1 MDMSGW
7 GLPQLWTLQRP
18 PMLCLGA
25 ERDLLIPASSVQASV
40 RMLGAEYRELQGLG
54 HAAMLESR
62 WEAAARPILEWLEE
76 KNV

>member
-1 MDMSGW
+1 MDMSRW

-54 HAAMLESR
+54 HAVMLESR
-62 WEAAARPILEWLEE
+62 CEAAARPILEWLEE